1 MLFSRG
7 YLCPGG
13 LKYTVL
19 FDLPYKCFGVAKTPL
34 PKGWSQKVS
43 TSCRIID
50 AEFSELPKKEDKI
63 NELEKYR
70 VNVIDIT
77 GKEKP
82 SYSDIIR
89 FVLKQRSSGCN
100 GRT

>member
-1 MLFSRG
+1 MSRTITIANDVE
-7 YLCPGG
+7 
-13 LKYTVL
+13 KM
-19 FDLPYKCFGVAKTPL
+19 
-34 PKGWSQKVS
+34 
-43 TSCRIID
+43 
-50 AEFSELPKKEDKI
+50 
-63 NELEKYR
+63 LEKYR

-89 FVLKQRSSGCN
+89 FILKQRSSGCN